1 MKYSVI
7 FLILIFS
14 ITSMAQSNENTAIS
28 FTLGDRDRIMRT
40 EQTLIS
46 FQKNTNERFESL
58 RNELNAKFEN
68 IDVKFEGINDKFEGI
83 NDKFESQQKQLDNM
97 YVLLFFILG
106 SIMSLIGFVIYD
118 RRTAIKPVTHKQET
132 MEKILVDYSRKHSDL
147 AEILKKAGI
156 F

>member
-1 MKYSVI
+1 
-7 FLILIFS
+7 
-14 ITSMAQSNENTAIS
+14 MAQSNENTAIS

-68 IDVKFEGINDKFEGI
+68 IDVKFEGINDKFEGINDKFEGINDKFEGI

>member
-68 IDVKFEGINDKFEGI
+68 IDVKFEGINDKFE
-83 NDKFESQQKQLDNM
+83 SQQKQLDNM